1 MGLPSKGKAQRKGLK
16 ESVPRGSHGHFSI
29 CVWNSEESFN
39 LIVLLFGEVVGFLVG
54 GFLRA
59 L

>member
-16 ESVPRGSHGHFSI
+16 ESVPRGSRGHFGI

-54 GFLRA
+54 GFL
-59 L
+59 